1 MTGAG
6 VDEAAATEAAVSLQD
21 VLAGKDRRVGRQSAA
36 LSRFAMPLVSV
47 SIVTPG
53 PVKDTRAARR
63 AMSVG
68 RREFDAIAD
77 AENWP
82 IPLRE
87 ASWDRTGP
95 EALYAVE
102 ADGIAVK
109 RHLVELENSHPLGRL
124 WDFDVITPHDGGL
137 SRRDLGYPA
146 RRCLVCERPS
156 HECGRSRRHPL
167 AELNQAITALMDDH
181 ALLAAA

>member
-1 MTGAG
+1 MGKAADPGAAG
-6 VDEAAATEAAVSLQD
+6 TIVSLHEI
-21 VLAGKDRRVGRQSAA
+21 LAAKDQRVSRQSAA
-36 LSRFAMPLVSV
+36 LSRFGAPLVSV

-53 PVKDTRAARR
+53 PVKDTRLARR

-68 RREFDAIAD
+68 QHEFDLIAD
-77 AENWP
+77 AESWP
-82 IPLRE
+82 VLFRE
-87 ASWDRTGP
+87 AMWHQTGP

-102 ADGIAVK
+102 ADETSLK
-109 RHLVELENSHPLGRL
+109 RRLVDLENSHPLGRL
-124 WDFDVITPHDGGL
+124 WDFDVISVRQGGL

-167 AELNQAITALMDDH
+167 GDLQKAIAALVDDH
-181 ALLAAA
+181 ALRAPA